1 MKIIISKNSN
11 IEDEIIHGVR
21 AKINNFNERRAT
33 IRAYGHGFVS
43 TASLIALIPSIK
55 ILIANLQSSGFFS
68 YISVIFSDSR
78 STIEVFGDFALATLA
93 SIPTATMILVVL
105 FFLIFTN
112 SFRRLQNIRLNL
124 KTANI

>member
-21 AKINNFNERRAT
+21 VKINNFNERRAT

-43 TASLIALIPSIK
+43 IASLVALIPSIK